1 MAREPHQLHFRHRW
15 MRKLVNLYP
24 PYVGA
29 AIRVRRTESGGYLA
43 RMKLTWYN
51 RNLFGTH
58 FGGSLYA
65 MCDPFY
71 SLILLEELG
80 RDFIVW
86 DKAATIDF
94 RRPGKGTVSA
104 HFEISPDRVEEIRQ
118 TTLRDGKTEPR
129 FSAEIVDGDGE
140 VVAVV
145 EKVIYVRAKNRT
157 EPSTTEGTR
166 SRG

>member
-1 MAREPHQLHFRHRW
+1 
-15 MRKLVNLYP
+15 MRRLVNLYP

-29 AIRVRRTESGGYLA
+29 AIRVRHTESGGYVT

-71 SLILLEELG
+71 SIILLEELG

-104 HFEISPDRVEEIRQ
+104 RFEIPAARVEEIRE
-118 TTLRDGKTEPR
+118 TALRDGKTEPR
-129 FSAEIVDGDGE
+129 FSTEVVDGDGE
-140 VVAVV
+140 VVAAV
-145 EKVIYVRAKNRT
+145 EKVIYVRVKNHAQ
-157 EPSTTEGTR
+157 PSTTGT
-166 SRG
+166 

>member
-1 MAREPHQLHFRHRW
+1 MSFKHRW
-15 MRKLVNLYP
+15 MRRLVNLYP

-29 AIRVRRTESGGYLA
+29 AIRVRRTESGGYQT

-65 MCDPFY
+65 MCDPFF

-80 RDFIVW
+80 REFIVW

-104 HFEISPDRVEEIRQ
+104 HFEIPAKRVEEIRQ
-118 TTLRDGKTEPR
+118 IALRDGKTEPQ
-129 FSAEIVDGDGE
+129 FSAEIVDGDDE
-140 VVAVV
+140 LVAVV
-145 EKVIYVRAKNRT
+145 EKVIYVRLKNRAQPPET
-157 EPSTTEGTR
+157 ESSKSAP
-166 SRG
+166 

>member
-1 MAREPHQLHFRHRW
+1 
-15 MRKLVNLYP
+15 MRRLVNLYP

-65 MCDPFY
+65 MCDPFF
-71 SLILLEELG
+71 SIILLEELG
-80 RDFIVW
+80 RGFIVW

-104 HFEISPDRVEEIRQ
+104 RFEIPAAQVEEIREIA
-118 TTLRDGKTEPR
+118 LREGKTEPR
-129 FSAEIVDGDGE
+129 FSAQIVDGDGE
-140 VVAVV
+140 VVAIV

-157 EPSTTEGTR
+157 PSPTTNR
-166 SRG
+166 AASPR